1 MSRKFIALVIAP
13 LLVFSP
19 GKAAAATLNDQPREP
34 GAQKRKAKPGV
45 GIKKRPKGRA
55 FAAVRSVA
63 RVMKGVK
70 VQFRDNRAHAK
81 SDVKFQRRRNGVGT
95 RLFEF
100 Q

>member
-1 MSRKFIALVIAP
+1 MTRTITALTIAP
-13 LLVFSP
+13 FLAFAPVE
-19 GKAAAATLNDQPREP
+19 AVAATLSEQPREP
-34 GAQKRKAKPGV
+34 GAQKRNTKPGA
-45 GIKKRPKGRA
+45 GIKKRPKGRT

-63 RVMKGVK
+63 RVLKGVK

-81 SDVKFQRRRNGVGT
+81 SDVKFQRRKNGVGT